1 MELSLNEKKKLKNIF
16 DNIEGMLTE
25 EDMEFLYNRAR
36 DCESRKGVIVEIG
49 AWKGRSTICLGK
61 GSKTGN
67 QVKIYSIDPH
77 KSTSLHKVTNCLDTY
92 AEFLKNIQIAEVD
105 DVILPIV
112 KTSQEA
118 AETFN
123 EPIQF
128 LFIDGEHDYE
138 NVKLDLQL
146 WYPKLIYGGLIAFHD
161 YGLSGPRR
169 IIERYIYNSKHF
181 KNVNFVGFI
190 CFAKKVKRNSLRDRL
205 RNMIL
210 FFLDKC
216 AFLYHRI
223 PIRKPIIKLR
233 MKVRTIIK

>member
-1 MELSLNEKKKLKNIF
+1 MKKKELKNIF

-25 EDMEFLYNRAR
+25 KDMEFLYNTAKN
-36 DCESRKGVIVEIG
+36 CESEKGAIVEIG

-61 GSKTGN
+61 GSKAGSL
-67 QVKIYSIDPH
+67 VKIYSIDPH
-77 KSTSLHKVTNCLDTY
+77 KDTSLHKMNSCLDTY
-92 AEFLKNIQIAEVD
+92 AEFKKNIQIAKVD
-105 DVILPIV
+105 DIVFPMV

-118 AETFN
+118 AKIFN

-138 NVKLDLQL
+138 SVKLDFQL

-161 YGLSGPRR
+161 YGVSGPRR
-169 IIERYIYNSKHF
+169 VIGRYIYTSKHF
-181 KNVNFVGFI
+181 KNINFVGFI
-190 CFAKKVKRNSLRDRL
+190 CSAQKVEINSLRDRL

-210 FFLDKC
+210 FFLDNF

-233 MKVRTIIK
+233 TKVRTIIK